1 MNRKQ
6 YLIGLVVASFFGGLI
21 ALGGYAI
28 FIKDKP
34 QYNTFEERQNVKF
47 SSVAFDTTSYD
58 IPEGLNFVQSAKLV
72 TPGVVHVRSTIE
84 QTESTQYRHPWEDF
98 FGYPNPNPQPRQGQ
112 ASGSGVII
120 SDDGYIATNNHVID
134 DATEIEITLYDNRK
148 YDAKVIGTDP
158 NTDLALLKIDERDLP
173 FIRFGDSDRVQIGE
187 WVLAVGNPFNLT
199 STVTAGIVSAKAR
212 NIQLPGRSQYGIES
226 FIQTDAAVNPGNSG
240 GALVNLRGELIGIN
254 TLIQS
259 NTGSYTGYSFAV
271 PVSLIKKV
279 MNDLKEFGAVQ
290 RALLGIT
297 IRDVNADDAEELKL
311 EEVVGVFVNGVNGN
325 SAAEEAGIEEG
336 DVITAIEGKSI
347 KNVSELQESVAVK
360 KPGDK
365 IKVSY
370 IRNGKKKSTMAT
382 LKNMAGDIG
391 IVRIEGTSIE
401 GATCTE
407 IGDELK
413 NELNLKGG
421 IQLNEIKS
429 GKWKDAGIKNGF
441 IITSIDKREVSSIND
456 LMSALANREGGT
468 LIGGLYPDGEA
479 AYYGIGW

>member
-1 MNRKQ
+1 MSRKQ
-6 YLIGLVVASFFGGLI
+6 YFIGLVVASFMGGLI
-21 ALGGYAI
+21 VLGGYVI
-28 FIKDKP
+28 FRNDEP
-34 QYNTFEERQNVKF
+34 RYDTFEDRQDAKF
-47 SSVAFDTTSYD
+47 ASVAYDTTSYD

-72 TPGVVHVRSTIE
+72 TPGVVHVRSTVE
-84 QTESTQYRHPWEDF
+84 QSDTQYRHPWEDF
-98 FGYPNPNPQPRQGQ
+98 FGYPSPNQPRQAQ

-158 NTDLALLKIDERDLP
+158 NTDLALLKIDEENLP

-212 NIQLPGRSQYGIES
+212 NIQMPGRSQYGIEA

-254 TLIQS
+254 TMIQS

-297 IRDVNADDAEELKL
+297 IRDVNAEDAEELEL
-311 EEVVGVFVNGVNGN
+311 DEVTGVFVNGVNGN

-336 DVITAIEGKSI
+336 DVIISIEGKNV

-360 KPGDK
+360 RPGDK
-365 IKVSY
+365 IKVTY
-370 IRNGKKKSTMAT
+370 VRKGKKKSTMAT

-391 IVRIEGTSIE
+391 IVRVEGTAIE

-413 NELNLKGG
+413 DEMNINGG
-421 IQLNEIKS
+421 IQLSDIKS

-441 IITSIDKREVSSIND
+441 IITSIDKRKVSSIND

-468 LIGGLYPDGEA
+468 LIGGIYPDGES